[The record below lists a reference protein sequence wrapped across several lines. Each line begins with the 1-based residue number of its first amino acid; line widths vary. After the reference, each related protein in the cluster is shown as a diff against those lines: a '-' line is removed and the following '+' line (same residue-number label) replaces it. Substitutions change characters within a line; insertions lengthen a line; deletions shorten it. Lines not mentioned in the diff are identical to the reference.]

1 MQKGDKIRAR
11 EFHYFDSDCNGNGF
25 TAVKNDRQWE
35 CVNVDKTYL
44 QVFHTCTFC
53 KYKFCRKLYEKL

>member
-1 MQKGDKIRAR
+1 MQKDDKIRAR

-25 TAVKNDRQWE
+25 TAVKNDRPWE

-44 QVFHTCTFC
+44 QVFRTCTF
-53 KYKFCRKLYEKL
+53 LQI